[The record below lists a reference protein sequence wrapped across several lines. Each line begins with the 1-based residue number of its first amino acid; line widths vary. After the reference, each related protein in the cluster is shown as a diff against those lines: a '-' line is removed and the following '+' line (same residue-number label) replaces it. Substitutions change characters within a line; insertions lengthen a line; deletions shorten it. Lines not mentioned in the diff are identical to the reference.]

1 MSHNI
6 LKGKKG
12 IIFGALD
19 NQSIAWKTAESVKSE
34 GGKFV
39 LTNAP
44 VAIRMGAIN
53 ELAKKTNSKVIPA
66 DATKIEDLEKLI
78 DQSMSHLDGKLDFV
92 LHSIGMSV
100 NVRKGRHYTDLNYD
114 WMTKGWDVSAVSFHK
129 LMQVLFKK
137 DAMNQFG
144 SIIALSYVAAQRT
157 FPNYNDMAD
166 NKAYLESI
174 ARSFGYFF
182 GKKKNVRVNTISQ
195 SPTLTTAG
203 KGVKG
208 LDGFLNYAEQ
218 ISPLGNA
225 SAGDCANYIVIMFSD
240 YTKRVTLQN
249 LYNDGGFSN
258 VGVSQEIIDSLDNG

>member
-1 MSHNI
+1 MGNNI

-19 NQSIAWKTAESVKSE
+19 SSSIAWKTAERIHNE
-34 GGKFV
+34 GGEFI

-44 VAIRMGAIN
+44 VSIRMGSIN
-53 ELAKKTNSKVIPA
+53 DLAKKTKSDVVPA
-66 DATKIEDLEKLI
+66 DATSIEDLENLI
-78 DQSMSHLDGKLDFV
+78 NIAIKKFGGKLDFI

-100 NVRKGRHYTDLNYD
+100 NVRKGKHYTDLNYE
-114 WMTKGWDVSAVSFHK
+114 WLKKGWDVSAVSFHK
-129 LMQVLFKK
+129 LMQSLFKL
-137 DAMNQFG
+137 DAMNEWG
-144 SIIALSYVAAQRT
+144 SIVALTYIAAQRT

-182 GKKKNVRVNTISQ
+182 GKEKNVRVNTISQ

-208 LDGFLNYAEQ
+208 LDDFIKFADMT
-218 ISPLGNA
+218 SPLGNA
-225 SAGDCANYIVIMFSD
+225 TAEDCAHLTVSLFSD

-249 LYNDGGFSN
+249 IFNDGGFSN
-258 VGVSQEIIDSLDNG
+258 VGVSQEIIDKLNS